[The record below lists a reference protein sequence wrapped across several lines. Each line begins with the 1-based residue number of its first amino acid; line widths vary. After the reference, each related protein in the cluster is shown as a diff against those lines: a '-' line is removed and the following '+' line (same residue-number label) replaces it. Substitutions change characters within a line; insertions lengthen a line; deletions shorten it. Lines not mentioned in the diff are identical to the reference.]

1 MRNFLGRYLTQA
13 ELVQGKLK
21 ECDQSIR
28 LLYAGDARFRAYFYD
43 LVFDGSPSVAG
54 REPISFKALRE
65 TFARQEFDLGMAL
78 ISHSNELPLRGLYT
92 YRGTQSVRQVVD
104 ISPGWEEITRR
115 FSNKN
120 VRTPRRIRQF
130 GLEYRVSKEAADL
143 DRFYYQM
150 YLPHVQKFGASVVV
164 DSYGEMRSWFS
175 QGFLVL
181 VLEAGKLIAGGLCR
195 PEGETLVF
203 QKIGVLNGDPEHLR
217 KGAQSAVYYFV
228 LQHAKQSG
236 FTRLSFMY
244 TPAFLNDGIFS
255 HKAAWGAVASPYE
268 KSTMSLLYFLPP
280 DNPKTVLFLSKNP
293 VIVAGDD
300 GTLDAVTGYL
310 GRPEDLEAAK
320 AEMRRSYPLAGI
332 RRLIVHAAGSRQVV
346 DL

>member
-1 MRNFLGRYLTQA
+1 
-13 ELVQGKLK
+13 
-21 ECDQSIR
+21 
-28 LLYAGDARFRAYFYD
+28 
-43 LVFDGSPSVAG
+43 
-54 REPISFKALRE
+54 
-65 TFARQEFDLGMAL
+65 
-78 ISHSNELPLRGLYT
+78 
-92 YRGTQSVRQVVD
+92 VVD
-104 ISPGWEEITRR
+104 ISPPWEEIARR

-175 QGFLVL
+175 QGFLL
-181 VLEAGKLIAGGLCR
+181 LALEAGKLIAGGLCR
-195 PEGETLVF
+195 PDGETLVF

-228 LQHAKQSG
+228 LQHAKECG
-236 FTRLSFMY
+236 FKRVSFMY

-280 DNPKTVLFLSKNP
+280 DNPKTVFFLSKNP
-293 VIVAGDD
+293 VIVTAED
-300 GTLDAVTGYL
+300 GTLDAVTGWT
-310 GRPEDLEAAK
+310 GSREELESAK
-320 AEMRRSYPLAGI
+320 SEMQRSYPLAGI
-332 RRLIVHAAGSRQVV
+332 HRLIVHTADSRQIVEV
-346 DL
+346 STGRPFNIATSR